1 MSAEEGVGKRRWSV
15 LSFSHSMPRG
25 GAGRGVSPAQLSDTR
40 TLKVTQSMAKIGFH
54 ADKRQ

>member
-25 GAGRGVSPAQLSDTR
+25 GAVFFCFLHFGGGGGGGGGALAPLSCP
-40 TLKVTQSMAKIGFH
+40 TLGL
-54 ADKRQ
+54 